1 MAMQEHVDAARLV
14 LRQQFAGV
22 LSTHS
27 VEYPGYPFGSVVPFC
42 LDETGQPLIL
52 ISGLAQH
59 TRNIVANPKVA
70 LTLLEQG
77 EGNVQQDARLTL
89 LADTVEV
96 DHPETSAE
104 RYYRY
109 FPSARGYHDQLDFRF
124 FRLRVIQLRYIG
136 GFGRIQW
143 LAPEPVLLSNPFS
156 PEREADMVGHMNKD
170 HADAVYRYAEQAGI
184 QPDDKEVALAG
195 LDSMGMVIRV
205 AEKLHF
211 IAFDREV
218 GTPEAARAVLVEMAR
233 R

>member
-1 MAMQEHVDAARLV
+1 MQEQVDAARKV
-14 LRQQFAGV
+14 LHQQFAGV

-59 TRNIVANPKVA
+59 TRNIIANPKVA

-96 DHPETSAE
+96 DHPETSAQ

-109 FPSARGYHDQLDFRF
+109 FPSATGYHDQLDFRF

-143 LAPEPVLLSNPFS
+143 LAPEKVLLANPFT
-156 PEREADMVGHMNKD
+156 PEREAGMVGHMNAD
-170 HADAVYRYAEQAGI
+170 HGDALRRYCEQAGI
-184 QPDDKEVALAG
+184 PLDDKEVEMAG
-195 LDSMGMVIRV
+195 MDSMGMAIRV
-205 AEKLHF
+205 GERLQF
-211 IAFDREV
+211 IPFDRPA
-218 GTPEAARAVLVEMAR
+218 TNPDDARAILVEMAR